1 MDRCEWKA
9 WFQAHHDGRT
19 WTRIDSGFN
28 QVKYNIAH
36 TELMRRCTDGLE
48 ERGFDV
54 AVEHQNEFRLKL
66 QGATISGRPDLVA
79 DRGDEAL
86 IVDAKAA
93 LPSQAHQVQV
103 MLYIMLLQLTGGRY
117 REVRFPGRVYYGDTH
132 AVDVP
137 SSGVVDEFRE
147 VAKGLSETGGCER
160 GPQEGPQ
167 HQRVPLLSHRQGR
180 LPREGWTLTD
190 KPYTLI
196 NRKEQHCKK

>member
-19 WTRIDSGFN
+19 WTRIDSGLN

-79 DRGDEAL
+79 ARGDEAL

-93 LPSQAHQVQV
+93 LPRPGPPSAGYALHHAPAVN
-103 MLYIMLLQLTGGRY
+103 GRPVP
-117 REVRFPGRVYYGDTH
+117 RSEVSRPGILRRHPCG
-132 AVDVP
+132 
-137 SSGVVDEFRE
+137 
-147 VAKGLSETGGCER
+147 
-160 GPQEGPQ
+160 
-167 HQRVPLLSHRQGR
+167 
-180 LPREGWTLTD
+180 
-190 KPYTLI
+190 
-196 NRKEQHCKK
+196 

>member
-19 WTRIDSGFN
+19 WTRIDSGLN

-79 DRGDEAL
+79 ARGDEAL

-117 REVRFPGRVYYGDTH
+117 REVRFPGPVYYGDTH

-137 SSGVVDEFRE
+137 SSDVVDEFRE
-147 VAKGLSETGGCER
+147 VAKGLFRDGWLRKRPPGRFPVPASAASVPSAGKTAPR
-160 GPQEGPQ
+160 GVDPDGQAL
-167 HQRVPLLSHRQGR
+167 HSH
-180 LPREGWTLTD
+180 
-190 KPYTLI
+190 
-196 NRKEQHCKK
+196 